1 MEKLT
6 SLEQYYNYIK
16 DSKKRCRISFSNMYC
31 LPDEI
36 ERYIALGRMYVEE
49 LDGGLAFFLDEET
62 YYKLCL
68 SIDANASIQIPKVD
82 RKVLCRYIY
91 RENGLSELMN
101 GINTQLI
108 KNGFARVGKA
118 IQIQGNPEDLLSK
131 KKSIERG
138 ISILNRNGFYICRA
152 GENMIDEIEK
162 LIEST
167 KHIQDFHSDYR
178 TLEEKREN
186 AVSGGYLCVVDKE
199 EKLCAATV
207 TWVKGSNA
215 NGDAIVVKDEYKRLG
230 LAPVLCYERMKYLQ
244 EYGVK
249 KFTGWVQTD
258 NELSLRYHKSMEFQ
272 LGDRYADEWL
282 KEV

>member
-1 MEKLT
+1 M
-6 SLEQYYNYIK
+6 SLEQYYNYVK

-36 ERYIALGRMYVEE
+36 ERYIALGRMYVEK
-49 LDGGLAFFLDEET
+49 LDSGLAFFLDEET

-68 SIDANASIQIPKVD
+68 SVDAKVSIQIPKVD
-82 RKVLCRYIY
+82 RKVLCRSIY
-91 RENGLSELMN
+91 RENGLNELMN
-101 GINTQLI
+101 SIDAQLE

-118 IQIQGNPEDLLSK
+118 IQIQGNPEELLLK

-138 ISILNRNGFYICRA
+138 ISILNRNGFCIRRA
-152 GENMIDEIEK
+152 DENMIDEIEK

-167 KHIQDFHSDYR
+167 KYIRDFHSDYR

-186 AVSGGYLCVVDKE
+186 AVRGGYLCVVDKE

-207 TWVKGSNA
+207 TWLKGSNA
-215 NGDAIVVKDEYKRLG
+215 DGDAIVVKDEYKRLG

-244 EYGVK
+244 ECGVK

-282 KEV
+282 MEV